1 MSKEGRSGALVA
13 QVPSRARAALK
24 LYALLTEGARARP
37 RDTVAQLAPA
47 RARVRNTATRAA
59 YRCVRACSCWMLALV
74 GAMFPRRW
82 RWGMRGVGGL
92 AAGAKRGSAR
102 SSFSSQASAAAPM
115 RHGGGRARQSHVRA
129 RARARKGT
137 LGGPHAE
144 RGEGNP
150 PRQAPPTSARRLDAG
165 QRRSSELASTPPT
178 RGIGTTRTIK
188 GGKKKKKKTSPRPPP
203 KKEKKKKRPRGQHP
217 RWAVGQRRVRLGR
230 CPPPPPPAAAAYFSL
245 PPACSKHAARPVRAR
260 ARALIKRLNACA
272 KLARG

>member
-1 MSKEGRSGALVA
+1 MKEAKSNRESALCNSPSLCDDNRHLNATNVRQQEREPPPSPSSGIILSQQQVTSLAAAALVSIRQMSKEGRSGALVA

-137 LGGPHAE
+137 LGGPHA
-144 RGEGNP
+144 
-150 PRQAPPTSARRLDAG
+150 
-165 QRRSSELASTPPT
+165 
-178 RGIGTTRTIK
+178 
-188 GGKKKKKKTSPRPPP
+188 
-203 KKEKKKKRPRGQHP
+203 
-217 RWAVGQRRVRLGR
+217 
-230 CPPPPPPAAAAYFSL
+230 
-245 PPACSKHAARPVRAR
+245 
-260 ARALIKRLNACA
+260 
-272 KLARG
+272 